1 MARRYNKY
9 AYIVIFIILLI
20 LCEAD
25 RLHGDNGRSFPPYF
39 YYVRCFP
46 LPLIG
51 LFNTAIRTLTPAPPI
66 FDVNLFPSHSI
77 IKSGWKDIQREAL
90 ALYSKK
96 DKLSNMS
103 FYGPHNNFTGVD
115 TEKGWK
121 TFILKWYQEPAEATT
136 RACPR
141 TSQIIAACPD
151 VHAAMFSILEPGK
164 RIPEHRGPST
174 AFLRYHMGLKVPKA
188 PGCYIT
194 VDGQRLHW
202 KEGEA
207 IVFDDTYPH
216 SVQNATDEPRIILF
230 IDIERPAL
238 KGMQPF
244 GPLAS
249 FSRNLNEVSEKQL
262 PVE

>member
-9 AYIVIFIILLI
+9 AYIAIFIILIIALF
-20 LCEAD
+20 EFD
-25 RLHGDNGRSFPPYF
+25 RRHGDNGRSFPPYF

-51 LFNTAIRTLTPAPPI
+51 LFNTAVRTLTSAPPV
-66 FDVNLFPSHSI
+66 FDANAFPSHAI
-77 IKSGWKDIQREAL
+77 IKANWKDIQREAMT
-90 ALYSKK
+90 LYSKK
-96 DKLSNMS
+96 EKMPDMD
-103 FYGPHNNFTGVD
+103 FYGTHNNFTD
-115 TEKGWK
+115 PSEKGWK
-121 TFILKWYQEPAEATT
+121 TFVLKWYQEPASATR

-151 VHAAMFSILEPGK
+151 IHAAMFSILEPGK

-174 AFLRYHMGLKVPKA
+174 AFLRYHLGLKVPKS

-207 IVFDDTYPH
+207 LVFDDTYAH
-216 SVQNATDEPRIILF
+216 SVQNSTDEPRIILF

-238 KGMQPF
+238 KGV
-244 GPLAS
+244 PLTPLVS
-249 FSRNLNEVSEKQL
+249 FSRQLNEVSEREL
-262 PVE
+262 PME

>member
-9 AYIVIFIILLI
+9 AYIVIFIILV

-25 RLHGDNGRSFPPYF
+25 RRHGDNGRSLPPYF

-51 LFNTAIRTLTPAPPI
+51 LFNTAVRSLTSTPPV
-66 FDVNLFPSHSI
+66 FDANAFPSHSI
-77 IKSGWKDIQREAL
+77 IKASWKDIQHEAL
-90 ALYSKK
+90 AIYRKEGLP
-96 DKLSNMS
+96 NMD
-103 FYGPHNNFTGVD
+103 FYGTHNNFKD
-115 TEKGWK
+115 PSEKGWK
-121 TFILKWYQEPAEATT
+121 TFILKWYKEPTEATR

-174 AFLRYHMGLKVPKA
+174 AFLRYHLGLKVPKS

-194 VDGQRLHW
+194 VDGQQLHW

-238 KGMQPF
+238 KGMPLAPF
-244 GPLAS
+244 AS
-249 FSRNLNEVSEKQL
+249 FSRQLNEVSEKEL
-262 PVE
+262 PME